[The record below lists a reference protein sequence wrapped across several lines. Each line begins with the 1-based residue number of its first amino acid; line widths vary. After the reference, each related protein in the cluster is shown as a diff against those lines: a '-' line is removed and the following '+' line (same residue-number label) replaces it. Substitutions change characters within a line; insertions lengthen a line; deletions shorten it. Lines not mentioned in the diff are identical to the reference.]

1 MRDRNASVPGQG
13 GTLVPPG
20 SRVLLRLAVVYPSG
34 DRLGGVCPLGVS
46 DAPALESLDCTLTV
60 QSPSFRGHTFTHRFG
75 VRGATTPGRHTSM
88 DAARRQIRALI
99 EAACRIRP
107 DDASPRAIQARILH
121 AWTDL
126 DGLEFPAVV
135 GVGRVAGRDG
145 RVRLRN
151 VLKAVIAMDEPDF
164 AWIRGGGEWISPA
177 STLEPV
183 PELAM
188 DSAPERAPKAA
199 LSGVACPPGPS
210 CLTGVTPRGA
220 ARGRR
225 EWPGAFAC
233 AGTPSTAAYRAA
245 PSAGNLAAPPGG
257 TLSER
262 MLSAEGLV
270 AAVPCAEGG
279 SMRAAGTPPAMGT
292 AMPASR
298 AVCRSFRRGNLS
310 WKGAGLVSASVLA
323 APPTGNLAAPSG
335 GTPSAFAAPA
345 PVTPDPAALSAAPP
359 PPAPPPPLPGP
370 FGARCDCLFGV
381 FSL

>member
-20 SRVLLRLAVVYPSG
+20 SRVLLRLVVVYPSG

-75 VRGATTPGRHTSM
+75 VRGATTPGQHTSM

-210 CLTGVTPRGA
+210 CVTGVTPRGA

-233 AGTPSTAAYRAA
+233 AGTPS
-245 PSAGNLAAPPGG
+245 
-257 TLSER
+257 
-262 MLSAEGLV
+262 
-270 AAVPCAEGG
+270 
-279 SMRAAGTPPAMGT
+279 AMGT

-298 AVCRSFRRGNLS
+298 AVCRSFRRGNLPS
-310 WKGAGLVSASVLA
+310 KGAGLVSASAFA
-323 APPTGNLAAPSG
+323 APPTGNLAAPPG
-335 GTPSAFAAPA
+335 GTLSERMLSVLAAST
-345 PVTPDPAALSAAPP
+345 PVTPDPAALSAAPPPP